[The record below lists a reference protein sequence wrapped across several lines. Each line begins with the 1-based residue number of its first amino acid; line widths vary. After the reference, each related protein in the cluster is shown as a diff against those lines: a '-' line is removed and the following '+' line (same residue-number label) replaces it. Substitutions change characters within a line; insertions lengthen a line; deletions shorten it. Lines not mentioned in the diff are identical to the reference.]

1 MWTDLLLQAAMILLT
16 LFMFLL
22 MHNLPQKFFSKLRL
36 RNRADIQANRHF
48 IQGAQLLAQAK
59 AAKDR
64 STTTKFA
71 KSAESEAD
79 AAIALD
85 PNDAAARI
93 LKALALE
100 VLGFKTSALEA
111 IDAALSPA
119 MAKSL
124 GDAERAD
131 ALFKRAEM
139 RLEVSRRG
147 RVDSAVEDLVESVRL
162 KGDNAKAFCL
172 LGDCYKRK
180 GLKNEAQKAY
190 EDALKAQ
197 PNYHVAREALDRLGP

>member
-1 MWTDLLLQAAMILLT
+1 MWTDLLLQAALILLT

-22 MHNLPQKFFSKLRL
+22 MHNVPQKFFSKLRL
-36 RNRADIQANRHF
+36 RNRADIQAKRHF

-64 STTTKFA
+64 STTTKLA

-79 AAIALD
+79 AAIAMD
-85 PNDAAARI
+85 PKDAAAHI

-100 VLGFKTSALEA
+100 VLGFKTSALDA
-111 IDAALSPA
+111 IDAALSPTV
-119 MAKSL
+119 AKSL
-124 GDAERAD
+124 SDPERAD
-131 ALFKRAEM
+131 ALFKRAEL
-139 RLEVSRRG
+139 RLAASRRG

-162 KGDNAKAFCL
+162 KGDNAKALCL

-197 PNYHVAREALDRLGP
+197 PNYTVAREALNRLGS